1 MNLRPALKLLLIS
14 FVTLILNGQQK
25 QREFSKVNIS
35 LRTRCD
41 IAGNTCKK
49 KVDQCLSDWSKAHNL
64 QLISESQASLDFP
77 SLDIS
82 YSLTDGPHSPQM
94 SNPLWSFEANLVLPT
109 QRWSRR
115 IREIILVNRLKDI
128 EGSGL
133 AQMDFLLSA
142 LFKDSG
148 IGEFSNLPSR
158 SNLIPLGIYDADPV
172 YEVGINPTK
181 RPPPPPYP
189 PLQKISKIE
198 GEVHTEVW
206 IEASGTVHSVRR
218 LSGPIELFPTAA
230 SYIARWEFPAA
241 PGNSANQLRRLLVPI
256 SFVILKPGLES
267 SPRGTFPIIGGI
279 PIVCY

>member
-1 MNLRPALKLLLIS
+1 MNHRPALKLLLIS
-14 FVTLILNGQQK
+14 FVTLILNGEQK

-41 IAGNTCKK
+41 IAGNAYKK
-49 KVDQCLSDWSKAHNL
+49 NVDQCLSIWSKAHNL

-77 SLDIS
+77 SLNIT
-82 YSLTDGPHSPQM
+82 YSLTDYAPIAQASY
-94 SNPLWSFEANLVLPT
+94 SLWSFEANLVLPT
-109 QRWSRR
+109 QRWGRR
-115 IREIILVNRLKDI
+115 IHEIILVNRLKDI
-128 EGSGL
+128 EDSGL

-148 IGEFSNLPSR
+148 IGEFSNLTSQP
-158 SNLIPLGIYDADPV
+158 NLIPLGMYDANPV
-172 YEVGINPTK
+172 YEIGINPTK
-181 RPPPPPYP
+181 LPAPPPYP

-198 GEVHTEVW
+198 GEVQTEVW
-206 IEASGTVHSVRR
+206 VEASGAVHSVRR

-267 SPRGTFPIIGGI
+267 SPRGAYPIIGGI
-279 PIVCY
+279 TIVCN